1 MVTIRAT
8 ALFLGRVQGVCF
20 RAFTRE
26 QAEKNRLTGWVRNCA
41 DGSVEAVFEG
51 DEKSVRNVLSCCKQ
65 GPPGAQVTGV
75 DCTWMPATG
84 EFSGFSIRFDRISS
98 VDG

>member
-1 MVTIRAT
+1 MPLRRANVH
-8 ALFLGRVQGVCF
+8 FQGRVQGVCF

-51 DEKSVRNVLSCCKQ
+51 DESSVHKVLNSCNQ
-65 GPPGAQVTGV
+65 GPPGAQVTKV
-75 DCTWMPATG
+75 DSDWQPATG
-84 EFSGFSIRFDRISS
+84 EFSGFTIRY
-98 VDG
+98 